1 MRSEPDSA
9 LTTKVQTEFVTN
21 LDHEAEI
28 ALTIAASARGDD
40 PSTHVSPP
48 GESEKYQ
55 YLVGTFRFLPLTMGL
70 LFCPLLISLT
80 RFASL
85 SPWLW
90 VFYIWAAIQFMNLF
104 LGAYTSNRS
113 HGITL
118 DSHRNFVATYRPQRW
133 ASIDVFLPTCNEP
146 LEVLLNTYKSVSALQ
161 WPGQLTVHVMDDA
174 DRPVVRVAAE
184 KFGFSYIVREDR
196 GTLKKAG
203 NLRNAFA
210 RTDGD
215 FILVLDA
222 DFTVRPDAFFELMP
236 YFQDESI
243 GIVQS
248 PQYFDVSAQQ
258 NWLQRGAGATQELFY
273 RWIQPSRAQSNAAIC
288 VGTCAIYR
296 RKGLEAAGGFAP
308 IQHSEDVHT
317 GVRLAK
323 AGFSL
328 KYIPVL
334 VCKGLCP
341 YDLYAFVS
349 QQYRWATGSMSL
361 MVDKSFYGSSEFT
374 FRRIA
379 PYFTGFFYYLTTGIG
394 VFISNLPAPIMLWF
408 FPEQVKAFN
417 YLPLLGVVF
426 SQCILLPIVTNR
438 RYRPAVIRVQMLYSF
453 AHAQAIYDAIRS
465 KTTAWVP
472 TGAGKSAHNGTRKI
486 IRTMKVVLSLS
497 LLTQIG
503 GIAHV
508 LFLYGLN
515 DVWPAILVLFTMSY
529 IYLPMLLSPRS
540 LQNKNKGNLTKSLEN
555 K

>member
-1 MRSEPDSA
+1 MPEFDSA
-9 LTTKVQTEFVTN
+9 LDETVVTESETD
-21 LDHEAEI
+21 LSAEVAI
-28 ALTIAASARGDD
+28 ALALTASARGDD
-40 PSTHVSPP
+40 PSTHVAPP

-55 YLVGTFRFLPLTMGL
+55 YLVGSYRYLPLTMGL
-70 LFCPLLISLT
+70 LFCPLLVSLT
-80 RFASL
+80 RFAAL

-90 VFYIWAAIQFMNLF
+90 IFYLWAGIQFLNLF

-113 HGITL
+113 HRVTL
-118 DSHRNFVATYRPQRW
+118 ASHRNVVANYHPPLW
-133 ASIDVFLPTCNEP
+133 ASVDVFLPTCNEP
-146 LEVLLNTYKSVSALQ
+146 LEVLLNTYRSVEALQ
-161 WPGQLTVHVMDDA
+161 WPGRLRVHVLDDA
-174 DRPVVRVAAE
+174 DRSVVRVAAE
-184 KFGFSYIVREDR
+184 KFGFNYIVREDR

-203 NLRNAFA
+203 NLRSAFA
-210 RTDGD
+210 VTSGE

-222 DFTVRPDAFFELMP
+222 DFTVRPDALFELMP
-236 YFQDESI
+236 YFQNESI

-248 PQYFDVSAQQ
+248 PQYFDTSVQQ

-273 RWIQPSRAQSNAAIC
+273 RWIQPSRDRSNAAIC

-296 RKGLEAAGGFAP
+296 RQALDAADGFAP

-317 GVRLAK
+317 GVRVAK

-341 YDLYAFVS
+341 SELYAFVS

-361 MVDKSFYGSSEFT
+361 MVDKSFYGSSEFS

-417 YLPLLGVVF
+417 YIPLLGILF
-426 SQCILLPIVTNR
+426 SQCILLPVVTHR
-438 RYRPAVIRVQMLYSF
+438 RYRPTVIRVQVLYSF
-453 AHAQAIYDAIRS
+453 AHAQAIYDAVRS

-472 TGAGKSAHNGTRKI
+472 TGAGKSAHTGAQKI
-486 IRTMKVVLSLS
+486 IRTMKMVLTLSLI
-497 LLTQIG
+497 TQVA
-503 GIAHV
+503 GILHV
-508 LFLYGLN
+508 LHLYGLQN
-515 DVWPAILVLFTMSY
+515 VWPAILVCLAMSY
-529 IYLPMLLSPRS
+529 IYIPLLLAPASLRTKAHGRLPQS
-540 LQNKNKGNLTKSLEN
+540 LTSA
-555 K
+555 